1 MLEVIVLAA
10 GRGTRMRSELPKVL
24 HPVGNK
30 PMVSH
35 VIDTA
40 RELNAAKIHVV
51 VGHGGDA
58 VSDAIAADDV
68 STYSQIEQLGTG
80 HATLAAAPFC
90 SPESTVLVLFGDVP
104 LLSSDVLVDVVHSAS
119 SGNPVLLAATLDD
132 PTGYGRVVRNAAG
145 DFAKVVEHKD
155 STATEREIVEINTGV
170 LAAKGADLLGWLR
183 RVTNDNV
190 QGEYYL
196 PDVLGLAIEDGAL
209 VNVVV
214 TDRADE
220 ILGVND
226 RLQLEHIERSFQRK
240 QAQALMS
247 AGVHVA
253 DSSRLDIRGSL
264 SCSED
269 VFIDVNV
276 LIEGE
281 VVIGRGAVI
290 EANCVL
296 KDCVIGE
303 GAQVRAFTH
312 IEGARVGPDCQVG
325 PYARLRPGADLGVG
339 AKVGNFVEVKNSTF
353 GDGAKA
359 NHLAYVGDASVGAGS
374 NIGAGTITCNY
385 DGANKHRTE
394 LGDHVF
400 IGSNSTLVAPIQIED
415 NGFVA
420 AGSTITSKVS
430 SSQLAVGRAKQRN
443 IEGWSAPKN
452 QKSRDS
458 YVRNC
463 RGCSATRSIRD
474 FAGGLATA

>member
-1 MLEVIVLAA
+1 L
-10 GRGTRMRSELPKVL
+10 
-24 HPVGNK
+24 
-30 PMVSH
+30 
-35 VIDTA
+35 
-40 RELNAAKIHVV
+40 
-51 VGHGGDA
+51 
-58 VSDAIAADDV
+58 
-68 STYSQIEQLGTG
+68 
-80 HATLAAAPFC
+80 
-90 SPESTVLVLFGDVP
+90 
-104 LLSSDVLVDVVHSAS
+104 
-119 SGNPVLLAATLDD
+119 
-132 PTGYGRVVRNAAG
+132 
-145 DFAKVVEHKD
+145 
-155 STATEREIVEINTGV
+155 
-170 LAAKGADLLGWLR
+170 
-183 RVTNDNV
+183 
-190 QGEYYL
+190 
-196 PDVLGLAIEDGAL
+196 
-209 VNVVV
+209 
-214 TDRADE
+214 
-220 ILGVND
+220 
-226 RLQLEHIERSFQRK
+226 
-240 QAQALMS
+240 S

-253 DSSRLDIRGSL
+253 DSRRLDIRGSL

-303 GAQVRAFTH
+303 GAHVRAFTH
-312 IEGARVGPDCQVG
+312 IEGARVGSDCQVG

-443 IEGWSAPKN
+443 IEGWSRPEKPK
-452 QKSRDS
+452 K
-458 YVRNC
+458 
-463 RGCSATRSIRD
+463 
-474 FAGGLATA
+474 

>member
-10 GRGTRMRSELPKVL
+10 GRGTRMRSALPKVL

-35 VIDTA
+35 VIETA

-58 VSDAIAADDV
+58 VSDVIAADDV
-68 STYSQIEQLGTG
+68 STYSQLKQLGTG
-80 HATLAAAPFC
+80 HATLTAAPFC
-90 SPESTVLVLFGDVP
+90 GSESTVLVLFGDVP
-104 LLSSDVLVDVVHSAS
+104 LLSSDVLVDVVRAAS
-119 SGNPVLLAATLDD
+119 SGNPVMLAAKLDD

-145 DFAKVVEHKD
+145 EFAKVVEHKD
-155 STATEREIVEINTGV
+155 STATEREIGEINTGV
-170 LAAKGADLLGWLR
+170 LAARGADLLGWLK
-183 RVTNDNV
+183 RVSNDNA

-196 PDVLGLAIEDGAL
+196 PDVLGLAIDDGAV

-214 TDRADE
+214 TDRADD

-226 RLQLEHIERSFQRK
+226 RIQLEQIERSFQRK
-240 QAQALMS
+240 QARALMA

-253 DSSRLDIRGSL
+253 DSGRLDVRGSL

-276 LIEGE
+276 LIEGD
-281 VVIGRGAVI
+281 VVIGCGAVI

-303 GAQVRAFTH
+303 DAHVRAFTH
-312 IEGARVGPDCQVG
+312 IEGANVGQKCQVG

-339 AKVGNFVEVKNSTF
+339 VKVGNFVEVKNSRF

-359 NHLAYVGDASVGAGS
+359 NHLAYVGDASVGTGS

-385 DGANKHRTE
+385 DGANKHLTE

-420 AGSTITSKVS
+420 AGSTITSKVG

-443 IEGWSAPKN
+443 IEGWSRPEKPE
-452 QKSRDS
+452 K
-458 YVRNC
+458 
-463 RGCSATRSIRD
+463 
-474 FAGGLATA
+474 

>member
-10 GRGTRMRSELPKVL
+10 GRGTRMRSALPKVL

-35 VIDTA
+35 VIETA
-40 RELNAAKIHVV
+40 RELSAAKIHVV

-58 VSDAIAADDV
+58 VSEAIAADDV
-68 STYSQIEQLGTG
+68 STYSQLEQLGTG
-80 HATLAAAPFC
+80 HATLTAAPFC
-90 SPESTVLVLFGDVP
+90 GSESTVLVLFGDVP
-104 LLSSDVLVDVVHSAS
+104 LLSSDVLVDVVRAAS
-119 SGNPVLLAATLDD
+119 SGNPVLLAAKLDD

-145 DFAKVVEHKD
+145 EFAKVVEHKD
-155 STATEREIVEINTGV
+155 STATEREIGEINTGV
-170 LAAKGADLLGWLR
+170 LAAKGADLLGWLK
-183 RVTNDNV
+183 RVSNDNA

-196 PDVLGLAIEDGAL
+196 PDVLGLAIEDDAV

-214 TDRADE
+214 TDRADD

-226 RLQLEHIERSFQRK
+226 RIQLEQIERSFQRK
-240 QAQALMS
+240 QARALMA

-253 DSSRLDIRGSL
+253 DSGRLDVRGSL

-276 LIEGE
+276 LIEGD
-281 VVIGRGAVI
+281 VVIGRGAII

-303 GAQVRAFTH
+303 DAHVRAFTH
-312 IEGARVGPDCQVG
+312 IEGASVGQTCQVG

-339 AKVGNFVEVKNSTF
+339 AKVGNFVEVKNSHF

-420 AGSTITSKVS
+420 AGSTITSKVG
-430 SSQLAVGRAKQRN
+430 SSQLAV
-443 IEGWSAPKN
+443 
-452 QKSRDS
+452 
-458 YVRNC
+458 
-463 RGCSATRSIRD
+463 
-474 FAGGLATA
+474 

>member
-68 STYSQIEQLGTG
+68 STYSQKEQLGTG
-80 HATLAAAPFC
+80 HATLTAAPSC
-90 SPESTVLVLFGDVP
+90 GPESTVLVLFGDVP
-104 LLSSDVLVDVVHSAS
+104 LLSSDVLADLVRIAS

-132 PTGYGRVVRNAAG
+132 PKGYGRVVRNAAG

-155 STATEREIVEINTGV
+155 STAAEREINEINTGV
-170 LAAKGADLLGWLR
+170 LAAKGSDLLGWLR
-183 RVTNDNV
+183 RVSNDNV

-209 VNVVV
+209 VSVVV

-240 QAQALMS
+240 QAQALLS
-247 AGVHVA
+247 AGVHLA
-253 DSSRLDIRGSL
+253 DSRRLDIRGSL

-276 LIEGE
+276 LIEGD
-281 VVIGRGAVI
+281 VVIGRGAII

-312 IEGARVGPDCQVG
+312 IEGAEVGPDCQVG
-325 PYARLRPGADLGVG
+325 PYARLRPGAEL
-339 AKVGNFVEVKNSTF
+339 S
-353 GDGAKA
+353 AKA
-359 NHLAYVGDASVGAGS
+359 NHLAYVGDAEVGAGS

-385 DGANKHRTE
+385 DGVNKHRTE
-394 LGDHVF
+394 LGENVF
-400 IGSNSTLVAPIQIED
+400 IGSNSTLVAPLSVDD
-415 NGFVA
+415 NGFIA
-420 AGSTITSKVS
+420 AGSTVTSPVGES
-430 SSQLAVGRAKQRN
+430 ELAVSRAKQRN
-443 IEGWSAPKN
+443 VKGWKRPE
-452 QKSRDS
+452 KSKK
-458 YVRNC
+458 
-463 RGCSATRSIRD
+463 
-474 FAGGLATA
+474 

>member
-10 GRGTRMRSELPKVL
+10 GRGTRMRSALPKVL

-35 VIDTA
+35 VIETA

-58 VSDAIAADDV
+58 VSDVIAADDV
-68 STYSQIEQLGTG
+68 STYSQLKQLGTG
-80 HATLAAAPFC
+80 HATLTAAPFC
-90 SPESTVLVLFGDVP
+90 GSESTVLVLFGDVP
-104 LLSSDVLVDVVHSAS
+104 LLSSDVLVDVVRAAS
-119 SGNPVLLAATLDD
+119 SGNPVLLAAKLDD

-145 DFAKVVEHKD
+145 EFAKVVEHKD
-155 STATEREIVEINTGV
+155 STATEREIGEINTGV
-170 LAAKGADLLGWLR
+170 LAARGADLLGWLK
-183 RVTNDNV
+183 RVSNDNA

-196 PDVLGLAIEDGAL
+196 PDVLGLAIEDGAV

-214 TDRADE
+214 TDRADD

-226 RLQLEHIERSFQRK
+226 RIQLEQIERSFQRK
-240 QAQALMS
+240 QARALMA

-253 DSSRLDIRGSL
+253 DSGRLDVRGSL

-276 LIEGE
+276 LIEGD
-281 VVIGRGAVI
+281 VVIGRGAII

-303 GAQVRAFTH
+303 DAHVRAFTH
-312 IEGARVGPDCQVG
+312 VEGASVGQMCQVG

-339 AKVGNFVEVKNSTF
+339 AKVGNFVEVKNSRF

-420 AGSTITSKVS
+420 AGSTITSKVG
-430 SSQLAVGRAKQRN
+430 SSQLAVGRAKQRS
-443 IEGWSAPKN
+443 IEGW
-452 QKSRDS
+452 
-458 YVRNC
+458 
-463 RGCSATRSIRD
+463 IRPEKP
-474 FAGGLATA
+474 AK

>member
-1 MLEVIVLAA
+1 
-10 GRGTRMRSELPKVL
+10 
-24 HPVGNK
+24 
-30 PMVSH
+30 
-35 VIDTA
+35 
-40 RELNAAKIHVV
+40 
-51 VGHGGDA
+51 
-58 VSDAIAADDV
+58 
-68 STYSQIEQLGTG
+68 
-80 HATLAAAPFC
+80 
-90 SPESTVLVLFGDVP
+90 VLFGDVP

-196 PDVLGLAIEDGAL
+196 PDVLGLAIEDGVL

-276 LIEGE
+276 LIEGD

-420 AGSTITSKVS
+420 AGSTITSKVG

-443 IEGWSAPKN
+443 IEGWSRPEKPE
-452 QKSRDS
+452 K
-458 YVRNC
+458 
-463 RGCSATRSIRD
+463 
-474 FAGGLATA
+474 

>member
-10 GRGTRMRSELPKVL
+10 GRGTRMRSALPKVL

-35 VIDTA
+35 VIETA

-58 VSDAIAADDV
+58 VSEAIAADDV
-68 STYSQIEQLGTG
+68 STYSQLKQLGTG
-80 HATLAAAPFC
+80 HATLTAAPFC
-90 SPESTVLVLFGDVP
+90 GSESTVLVLFGDVP
-104 LLSSDVLVDVVHSAS
+104 LLSSDVLVDVVRAAS
-119 SGNPVLLAATLDD
+119 SGNPVLLAAKLYD

-145 DFAKVVEHKD
+145 EFAKVVEHKD
-155 STATEREIVEINTGV
+155 STATEREIGEINTGV
-170 LAAKGADLLGWLR
+170 LAARGADLLGWLK
-183 RVTNDNV
+183 RVSNDNA

-196 PDVLGLAIEDGAL
+196 PDVLGLAIDDGAV

-214 TDRADE
+214 TDRADD

-226 RLQLEHIERSFQRK
+226 RIQLEQIERSFQRK
-240 QAQALMS
+240 QARALMA

-253 DSSRLDIRGSL
+253 DSGRLDVRGSL

-276 LIEGE
+276 LIEGD
-281 VVIGRGAVI
+281 VVIGCGAVI

-303 GAQVRAFTH
+303 DAHVRAFTH
-312 IEGARVGPDCQVG
+312 IEGANVGQKCQVG

-339 AKVGNFVEVKNSTF
+339 VKVGNFVEVKNSRF

-359 NHLAYVGDASVGAGS
+359 NHLAYVGDASVGTGS

-420 AGSTITSKVS
+420 AGSTITSKVG

-443 IEGWSAPKN
+443 IEGWSRPEKPK
-452 QKSRDS
+452 K
-458 YVRNC
+458 
-463 RGCSATRSIRD
+463 
-474 FAGGLATA
+474 

>member
-10 GRGTRMRSELPKVL
+10 GRGTRMRSALPKVL

-35 VIDTA
+35 VIETA

-58 VSDAIAADDV
+58 VSEAIAADDV
-68 STYSQIEQLGTG
+68 STYSQLEQLGTG
-80 HATLAAAPFC
+80 HATLTAAPFC
-90 SPESTVLVLFGDVP
+90 GSESTVLVLFGDVP
-104 LLSSDVLVDVVHSAS
+104 LLSSDVLVDVVRAAS
-119 SGNPVLLAATLDD
+119 SGNPVLLAAKLDD

-145 DFAKVVEHKD
+145 EFAKVVEHKD
-155 STATEREIVEINTGV
+155 STATEREIGEINTGV
-170 LAAKGADLLGWLR
+170 LAARGADLLGWLK
-183 RVTNDNV
+183 RVSNDNA

-196 PDVLGLAIEDGAL
+196 PDVLGLAIEDGAV

-214 TDRADE
+214 TDRADD

-226 RLQLEHIERSFQRK
+226 RIQLEQIERSFQRK
-240 QAQALMS
+240 QARALMA

-253 DSSRLDIRGSL
+253 DSGRLDVRGSL

-276 LIEGE
+276 LIEGD
-281 VVIGRGAVI
+281 VVIGRGAII

-303 GAQVRAFTH
+303 DAHVRAFTH
-312 IEGARVGPDCQVG
+312 IEGASVGQTCQVG

-339 AKVGNFVEVKNSTF
+339 AKVGNFVEVKNSRF

-420 AGSTITSKVS
+420 AGSTITSKVG

-443 IEGWSAPKN
+443 IEGWSRPEKPE
-452 QKSRDS
+452 K
-458 YVRNC
+458 
-463 RGCSATRSIRD
+463 
-474 FAGGLATA
+474 

>member
-10 GRGTRMRSELPKVL
+10 GRGTRMRSALPKVL

-35 VIDTA
+35 VIETA

-58 VSDAIAADDV
+58 VSDVIAADDV
-68 STYSQIEQLGTG
+68 STYSQLKQLGTG
-80 HATLAAAPFC
+80 HATLTAAPFC
-90 SPESTVLVLFGDVP
+90 GSESTVWVLFGDVP
-104 LLSSDVLVDVVHSAS
+104 LLSSDVLVDVVRAAS
-119 SGNPVLLAATLDD
+119 SGNPVLLAAKLDD

-145 DFAKVVEHKD
+145 EFAKVVEHKD
-155 STATEREIVEINTGV
+155 STATEREIGEINTGV
-170 LAAKGADLLGWLR
+170 LAARGADLLGWLK
-183 RVTNDNV
+183 RVSNDNA

-196 PDVLGLAIEDGAL
+196 PDVLGLAIDDGAV

-214 TDRADE
+214 TDRADD

-226 RLQLEHIERSFQRK
+226 RIQLEQIERSFQRK
-240 QAQALMS
+240 QARALMA

-253 DSSRLDIRGSL
+253 DSGRLDVRGSL

-276 LIEGE
+276 LIEGD
-281 VVIGRGAVI
+281 VVIGCGAVI

-303 GAQVRAFTH
+303 DAHVRAFTH
-312 IEGARVGPDCQVG
+312 IEGANVGQKCQVG

-339 AKVGNFVEVKNSTF
+339 VKVGNFVEVKNSRF

-359 NHLAYVGDASVGAGS
+359 NHLAYVGDASVGTGS

-385 DGANKHRTE
+385 DGANKHLTE

-420 AGSTITSKVS
+420 AGSTITSKVG

-443 IEGWSAPKN
+443 IEGWSRPEKPK
-452 QKSRDS
+452 K
-458 YVRNC
+458 
-463 RGCSATRSIRD
+463 
-474 FAGGLATA
+474 